1 MPILETPK
9 LAPKY
14 VDESAHARCK
24 FFGGSGPSSPP
35 TDTMPVPCSTHSDAV
50 GQRVWRRCLFGSS
63 KMFANHSTHA
73 HTHTLRIG
81 CTELKAVPH
90 ACLRNQI
97 LKSPGNPMEP
107 GGLQEEVGP
116 NSQAKSK
123 RQGDG
128 GTCKSAECQMQ
139 LSKIKIQAGTG
150 G

>member
-1 MPILETPK
+1 
-9 LAPKY
+9 
-14 VDESAHARCK
+14 
-24 FFGGSGPSSPP
+24 
-35 TDTMPVPCSTHSDAV
+35 
-50 GQRVWRRCLFGSS
+50 
-63 KMFANHSTHA
+63 
-73 HTHTLRIG
+73 
-81 CTELKAVPH
+81 
-90 ACLRNQI
+90 
-97 LKSPGNPMEP
+97 MEP